1 MKKQEIAA
9 KIWSGA
15 NALRGKVSA
24 AKYKDYMLSLIFYK
38 YLSNAEIKYA
48 ESQYYEEEDIKNLK
62 AENTRDVEQM
72 QNNLGYFQ
80 HG

>member
-1 MKKQEIAA
+1 MNKQEIAA

-38 YLSNAEIKYA
+38 YLCNAEVKFAIS
-48 ESQYYEEEDIKNLK
+48 EGYEEEDLK
-62 AENTRDVEQM
+62 ALDNEIPTDVTQM
-72 QNNLGYFQ
+72 QNNLNLLT
-80 HG
+80 

>member
-38 YLSNAEIKYA
+38 YLSNAEIKH
-48 ESQYYEEEDIKNLK
+48 N
-62 AENTRDVEQM
+62 
-72 QNNLGYFQ
+72 
-80 HG
+80 